1 MKISVNNV
9 SKKYK
14 GKKALSNISI
24 EFTPG
29 IWGLLG
35 QNGAGKTT
43 LMQILVG
50 IQKPTS
56 GKIRVNGREIEKMD
70 MEYREILGYLP
81 QKFGCFENLT
91 VSNYLRYVG
100 GLKGIPKARLEVKIN
115 ELLIALNIHEVNHMK
130 IRKLSGGMKQRVGIA
145 QAMLNDPKILIL
157 DEPTGGLDIEERR
170 RFREYIVRESLN
182 RIVIISTHIVSDIEF
197 ISNNIA
203 MLNGGELLNSGNT
216 ELLKNEMDGWVWETI
231 VPTNQMKTIKET
243 LLLTNYHNVSESE
256 ISIRYIAEKMVLE
269 NSQMVEPE
277 LSDYYLYIN
286 REGTH
291 VQAFME

>member
-9 SKKYK
+9 SKNYK

-24 EFTPG
+24 DFTPG

-115 ELLIALNIHEVNHMK
+115 ELLIALNIHEANHMK

-203 MLNGGELLNSGNT
+203 ILNGGELLNSGNT

-231 VPTNQMKTIKET
+231 VPTNQIKTIKET

-286 REGTH
+286 GEGTNG
-291 VQAFME
+291 